1 MSRDEAISM
10 AEERDL
16 DLVLVNPNAK
26 PHPMCKFMDYGK
38 MMFERQKKQKEAKKL
53 QKQMETK
60 EIRLSANIAD
70 HDINFKSKNARG
82 FIENGNRVKVT
93 MRFKG
98 REILKNEIGRDILV
112 KFADTLSD
120 VAEVVKTPS
129 MEGRSMFMILAKK
142 K

>member
-1 MSRDEAISM
+1 M
-10 AEERDL
+10 AEERGF
-16 DLVLVNPNAK
+16 DLVLVNPNAE

-38 MMFERQKKQKEAKKL
+38 MLFERTKKQKEAKKL

-60 EIRLSANIAD
+60 EIRLSANIAE
-70 HDINFKSKNARG
+70 HDLGFKSKNARG
-82 FIENGNRVKVT
+82 FLENGNRVKVT

-98 REILKNEIGRDILV
+98 REIVKNELGRDVLL
-112 KFADTLSD
+112 KFAETLSD
-120 VAEVVKTPS
+120 ISEVVKTPS